1 MLRCLVT
8 DVGMAQI
15 VKFSAGAA
23 IGLRQAFVVLF
34 LGRRALAVLP
44 WLRNGAVHRV
54 GKLFGGR

>member
-1 MLRCLVT
+1 
-8 DVGMAQI
+8 MAQI